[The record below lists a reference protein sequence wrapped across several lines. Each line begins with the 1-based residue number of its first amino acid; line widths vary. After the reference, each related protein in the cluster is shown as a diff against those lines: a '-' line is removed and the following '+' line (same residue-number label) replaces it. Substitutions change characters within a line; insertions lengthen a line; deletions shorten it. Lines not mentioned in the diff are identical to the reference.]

1 MNIIPVID
9 IRDGIVVH
17 AKGGDRANYQP
28 LTSLLTSSVIPED
41 VIGDLLVWY
50 PFQQLYIAD
59 LDAIEKGVHHPQRY
73 KNILT
78 AFPRLN
84 IWLDAG
90 IAEMQDYLCYSDT
103 SRLFLVLGS
112 ETLKDIS
119 LLEKSGSDVEKQPIL
134 SLDKK
139 SGQLLGHGAIH
150 ESAYWTDRC
159 IAMSLDNI
167 GANQGPDFEWLKLLM
182 EAKQSVGWYA
192 AGGVRS
198 EEDLEELSE
207 MGVAGA
213 LIASALHTGKIRKSA
228 IKKLSRDI
236 TLP

>member
-41 VIGDLLVWY
+41 VIGDLLTWY
-50 PFQQLYIAD
+50 PFHQLYIAD
-59 LDAIEKGVHHPQRY
+59 LDAIEKGNHHPQRY
-73 KNILT
+73 KNILA
-78 AFPRLN
+78 AFPQLN

-90 IAEMQDYLCYSDT
+90 IAGMEDYLCYSDT
-103 SRLFLVLGS
+103 SRLFLVFGS
-112 ETLKDIS
+112 ETLRDIS
-119 LLEKSGSDVEKQPIL
+119 LLEKSGSDAEKQPIL

-139 SGQLLGHGAIH
+139 SGQLLGHEAIH

-159 IAMSLDNI
+159 IAMSLDNV
-167 GANQGPDFEWLKLLM
+167 GANQGPDFEWLKSLIQNN
-182 EAKQSVGWYA
+182 KKVNWYA
-192 AGGVRS
+192 AGGVRG
-198 EEDLEELSE
+198 EDDLERLIEI
-207 MGVAGA
+207 GA
-213 LIASALHTGKIRKSA
+213 TGTLIASALHTGKISKSA
-228 IKKLSRDI
+228 IKTLSRDI

>member
-1 MNIIPVID
+1 MDIIPVID

-17 AKGGDRANYQP
+17 AKGGDRANYKP

-41 VIGDLLVWY
+41 VIGDLLAWY

-59 LDAIEKGVHHPQRY
+59 LDAIEKGNHHPQRY
-73 KNILT
+73 KNIL
-78 AFPRLN
+78 AEFPQLN

-90 IAEMQDYLCYSDT
+90 VGGMEDYACYSGS

-112 ETLKDIS
+112 ETLRDIS
-119 LLEKSGSDVEKQPIL
+119 LLEKSASDIEKQPIL

-139 SGQLLGHGAIH
+139 SGQLLGHEAIR
-150 ESAYWTDRC
+150 ESRYWTDRC

-182 EAKQSVGWYA
+182 EAKLSVGWYA

-198 EEDLEELSE
+198 EEDLEQLSE
-207 MGVAGA
+207 MRVAGA
-213 LIASALHTGKIRKSA
+213 LIASALHTGKLSKSA
-228 IKKLSRDI
+228 IERLSRDI